1 MADRHALGLIGLLLG
16 VATIVVATVG
26 AVVVNDHLS
35 GKMRLDDGPVV
46 AGPPVAGR

>member
-16 VATIVVATVG
+16 VATIVVTMVG

-35 GKMRLDDGPVV
+35 GKLRADDRVGAVSLPA
-46 AGPPVAGR
+46 AGH